1 MSISTHI
8 NKYNSISN
16 FLLEVSAY
24 DGTDTEAVEK
34 FLRGIYPDDSCDYDY
49 DMDKGLDDP
58 QFTIKVIDNSMDEY
72 VEENYLTINLPSRKE
87 ADELASMLNGTVT
100 FDSTEKPKANKS
112 KKRKTLYIV
121 SVARYTKNARS
132 LIAAND
138 KNVKLWVLPPTV
150 HHTLE
155 DAQKYFNA
163 FVKSYSKQTTF
174 VNAYNVGEPDDPQ
187 YTVIELTDQICIVRL
202 TDDTPED

>member
-8 NKYNSISN
+8 NEYTSVPD
-16 FLLEVSAY
+16 FLSEVSAY
-24 DGTDTEAVEK
+24 DGTDTEAVEQ
-34 FLRGIYPDDSCDYDY
+34 FLRGFYPDDSSDDGY

-58 QFTIKVIDNSMDEY
+58 KFTIKVIDNSMDDY
-72 VEENYLTINLPSRKE
+72 VEENYLTINLPSRKD
-87 ADELASMLNGTVT
+87 ADELAYMLNGTVT
-100 FDSTEKPKANKS
+100 FDSSKPKQPKA
-112 KKRKTLYIV
+112 KKHKPLYIV

-132 LIAAND
+132 LLAAND
-138 KNVKLWVLPPTV
+138 KNAKLWVLPPTV

-155 DAQKYFNA
+155 DAQKYFDS

-174 VNAYNVGEPDDPQ
+174 VKVHNDPNDPQ

-202 TDDTPED
+202 TEDTPED

>member
-8 NKYNSISN
+8 NKYISVFK

-34 FLRGIYPDDSCDYDY
+34 FLRGIYPDDNCDDDY
-49 DMDKGLDDP
+49 DMDKGCNDP
-58 QFTIKVIDNSMDEY
+58 KFIIKVIDNSMDDY
-72 VEENYLTINLPSRKE
+72 VEENYLTIHLPSRKH

-100 FDSTEKPKANKS
+100 FDSTEKPKANE
-112 KKRKTLYIV
+112 RKPLYIV
-121 SVARYTKNARS
+121 SVARYTKNTRN
-132 LIAAND
+132 LIAADD

-163 FVKSYSKQTTF
+163 AVKSYSKQTTF

-202 TDDTPED
+202 TEDTPED

>member
-8 NKYNSISN
+8 NEYTSMPD
-16 FLLEVSAY
+16 FLSEVSAY
-24 DGTDTEAVEK
+24 DGTDTEAVER
-34 FLRGIYPDDSCDYDY
+34 FLRGFYPDDSSDDGY

-58 QFTIKVIDNSMDEY
+58 KFTIKVIDNSMDDY
-72 VEENYLTINLPSRKE
+72 VEENYLTINLPSRKD

-100 FDSTEKPKANKS
+100 FDSSKPKQPKA
-112 KKRKTLYIV
+112 KKRKPLYIV

-132 LIAAND
+132 LLAAND
-138 KNVKLWVLPPTV
+138 KNAKLWVLPPTV

-155 DAQKYFNA
+155 DAQKYFDS
-163 FVKSYSKQTTF
+163 FVKSYSKQTTL
-174 VNAYNVGEPDDPQ
+174 VKVHTDPDDPQ

>member
-8 NKYNSISN
+8 NEYTSVSD
-16 FLLEVSAY
+16 FLSEVSAY
-24 DGTDTEAVEK
+24 DGTDTEAVEQ
-34 FLRGIYPDDSCDYDY
+34 FLRGFYPDDSSDDGY

-58 QFTIKVIDNSMDEY
+58 KFTIKVIDNSMDDY

-100 FDSTEKPKANKS
+100 FDSSKPKQPKA
-112 KKRKTLYIV
+112 KKRKPLYIV

-202 TDDTPED
+202 TEDTPED

>member
-8 NKYNSISN
+8 NEYTSVSD
-16 FLLEVSAY
+16 FLSEVSAY
-24 DGTDTEAVEK
+24 DGTDTEAVEQ
-34 FLRGIYPDDSCDYDY
+34 FLRGFYPDDSSDDGY

-58 QFTIKVIDNSMDEY
+58 KFTIKVIDNSMDDY
-72 VEENYLTINLPSRKE
+72 VEENYLTIHLPSRKD

-100 FDSTEKPKANKS
+100 FDSSKPKQPKA

-202 TDDTPED
+202 TEDTPED